1 MTKTMN
7 EQTNDTLQDQ
17 ILKIL
22 FAEGLGEGLANIAQI
37 LMNAAMLIIQ
47 FVWEIVC
54 LYRNA
59 RAARS
64 WLQCRSGDHRSP
76 LFHFF
81 IHAATTDRRH
91 NSNQS
96 RLGKPV
102 RLFSGGEEKRLQD
115 AREQARSSAI
125 HWTDLWGQRSLPMKM
140 SLRLPLLLFCLPSPS
155 LPSS

>member
-1 MTKTMN
+1 MN

-64 WLQCRSGDHRSP
+64 W
-76 LFHFF
+76 
-81 IHAATTDRRH
+81 RR
-91 NSNQS
+91 
-96 RLGKPV
+96 R
-102 RLFSGGEEKRLQD
+102 R
-115 AREQARSSAI
+115 
-125 HWTDLWGQRSLPMKM
+125 
-140 SLRLPLLLFCLPSPS
+140 
-155 LPSS
+155 